1 MDKWFQVSDE
11 RKVQV
16 YSNISDDIKLPAYA
30 IEKDWWVVQT
40 LAIIFEMEIGK
51 YLVFKGGTSLSK
63 AWDLIERFSED
74 IDMAVDRSFLGFD
87 GELTRKKE
95 ITKLRK
101 ESNKYITEKFFPE
114 LEARFIEKG
123 LEGVKLALVDAKDS
137 DQDPRIIE
145 IYYPNVIPSPGY
157 IQPRVQVEIGC
168 RSLKEPFTVRSFN
181 SIIDQTYPDTPFAQK
196 PINIPTV
203 NPERTLLEKVFL
215 LHEEFSRPLEK
226 IRVER
231 LSRHLYDV
239 YQLSQTKFAEK
250 AITDKDLYETIV
262 NHRYR
267 FAKLGGVDYNL
278 HQPQTINIIPIP
290 EVIALWEKD
299 YKVMQ
304 EQMIHG
310 TSPSFK
316 ELIEHLT
323 IFNQKINGIDW
334 KISGEF
340 KSLSRS

>member
-16 YSNISDDIKLPAYA
+16 YSTISDDIKLPAYA

-74 IDMAVDRSFLGFD
+74 IDMAVDRSFLGFN

-239 YQLSQTKFAEK
+239 YQLSQTEFAEK
-250 AITDKDLYETIV
+250 AITDKELYETIV

-310 TSPSFK
+310 ASPSFK

-323 IFNQKINGIDW
+323 NFYQKINGIDW

-340 KSLSRS
+340 KSLS

>member
-1 MDKWFQVSDE
+1 
-11 RKVQV
+11 
-16 YSNISDDIKLPAYA
+16 
-30 IEKDWWVVQT
+30 
-40 LAIIFEMEIGK
+40 
-51 YLVFKGGTSLSK
+51 
-63 AWDLIERFSED
+63 
-74 IDMAVDRSFLGFD
+74 
-87 GELTRKKE
+87 
-95 ITKLRK
+95 
-101 ESNKYITEKFFPE
+101 
-114 LEARFIEKG
+114 
-123 LEGVKLALVDAKDS
+123 
-137 DQDPRIIE
+137 
-145 IYYPNVIPSPGY
+145 
-157 IQPRVQVEIGC
+157 
-168 RSLKEPFTVRSFN
+168 
-181 SIIDQTYPDTPFAQK
+181 
-196 PINIPTV
+196 
-203 NPERTLLEKVFL
+203 
-215 LHEEFSRPLEK
+215 
-226 IRVER
+226 VER

-239 YQLSQTKFAEK
+239 YQLSQTEFAEK

-334 KISGEF
+334 KINGEF

>member
-1 MDKWFQVSDE
+1 MRKWHQLPLGTRIKAYTD
-11 RKVQV
+11 
-16 YSNISDDIKLPAYA
+16 ISYDVKLPAFA

-51 YLVFKGGTSLSK
+51 HLVFKGGTSLSK
-63 AWDLIERFSED
+63 AWNLIERFSED
-74 IDMAVDRSFLGFD
+74 VDLAVDRSFFGFN
-87 GELTRKKE
+87 GELTKRKE
-95 ITKLRK
+95 ITRLRN

-114 LEARFIEKG
+114 LSVRFIEKG
-123 LEGVKLALVDAKDS
+123 LTDVKLALVDAKDS

-168 RSLKEPFTVRSFN
+168 RSLKEPFSVRSFK
-181 SIIDQTYPDTPFAQK
+181 SLIDQTYPDTPFAQK

-215 LHEEFSRPLEK
+215 LHEEFKRPIEK
-226 IRVER
+226 IRVDR

-239 YQLSQTKFAEK
+239 YQLSQTEFADK
-250 AITDKDLYETIV
+250 AIADKTLYETIV

-278 HQPQTINIIPIP
+278 HQPQTICIIPIP
-290 EVIALWEKD
+290 DVITLWEKD

-310 TSPSFK
+310 ASPSFK
-316 ELIEHLT
+316 ELIENLT
-323 IFNQKINGIDW
+323 SFNQKINGIDW
-334 KISGEF
+334 KIEGKF
-340 KSLSRS
+340 KSLL